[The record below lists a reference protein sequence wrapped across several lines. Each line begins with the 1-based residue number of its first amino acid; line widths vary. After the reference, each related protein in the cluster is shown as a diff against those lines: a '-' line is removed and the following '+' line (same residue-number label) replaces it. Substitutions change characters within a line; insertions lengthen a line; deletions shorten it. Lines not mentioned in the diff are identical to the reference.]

1 MYAQVVKQY
10 SRHLGHVMPYIG
22 GVKFK
27 EVRQGEGEPAKTY
40 LDKKMQKEAMM
51 WLLNQA
57 RTYNEWL
64 TPLSLMLKLSIDLN
78 SNDKLQRAIV
88 GCLLYP
94 ANLYRIKESGLVDPK
109 NNYTLE
115 KYINE
120 VITEIF
126 GATYKGEKLNETEQ
140 NLQAAALSVI
150 IGYTN
155 LMTTSTAKSSSKSLS
170 DYLDIVALEYDHS
183 IPCNYSDDLLG
194 EGKTSFLRINFGLPT
209 VSQVEIAPIMTANLK
224 RIQSLYKQRRGQ
236 TSDESTRNFYD
247 YQILKI
253 ENLFKQ

>member
-1 MYAQVVKQY
+1 MY
-10 SRHLGHVMPYIG
+10 P
-22 GVKFK
+22 
-27 EVRQGEGEPAKTY
+27 
-40 LDKKMQKEAMM
+40 D
-51 WLLNQA
+51 
-57 RTYNEWL
+57 
-64 TPLSLMLKLSIDLN
+64 
-78 SNDKLQRAIV
+78 
-88 GCLLYP
+88 
-94 ANLYRIKESGLVDPK
+94 NLYRIKESWLVDHK